1 MAKRLSLLIFI
12 LLALTA
18 ACSPSPTGQ
27 MPAVDGPPP
36 TSNPFFGEQ
45 DGADGLQP
53 IGADATTA
61 AGLEPLGEELETQAT
76 ATIDT
81 SNLPTPV
88 VTELKT
94 PPAST
99 PGIATT
105 QPDGP
110 LSTGLSLAGTAYYTV
125 TVYSEELSENWT
137 LDNSQWVTV
146 TQDSETAYQG
156 DYALEWTPY
165 EDFASLFFTV
175 ERTDNN
181 VAFDRPYV
189 VGIRFWLSG
198 GETWI
203 EPEDL
208 AITAIGSNQ
217 YPYWVPNDYSV
228 QSRIQP
234 IFSETRLQ
242 FLGLNQD
249 IPPGE
254 WAPITLLLN
263 ELQYDPPYSYVTGF
277 YLKNDR
283 DVLHP
288 LYLDNVELIMV
299 REDTDDES

>member
-1 MAKRLSLLIFI
+1 MVKRLSLLIFI

-18 ACSPSPTGQ
+18 ACTPSPTGQ
-27 MPAVDGPPP
+27 GPAIDGLAP

-45 DGADGLQP
+45 EGAEGVQP
-53 IGADATTA
+53 IGAGATSE
-61 AGLEPLGEELETQAT
+61 AGLDPLGEGSETQAT
-76 ATIDT
+76 PTT
-81 SNLPTPV
+81 LPTPV
-88 VTELKT
+88 TTQLST
-94 PPAST
+94 PPVTT

-110 LSTGLSLAGTAYYTV
+110 LSSGLSLTGTEYYTV
-125 TVYSEELSENWT
+125 TVFSEELSENWT

-146 TQDSETAYQG
+146 TLDSETAYQG

-165 EDFASLFFTV
+165 EDFASLIFTV
-175 ERTDNN
+175 ERVDNVSFN
-181 VAFDRPYV
+181 RPYV

-234 IFSETRLQ
+234 IFSETRLE

-254 WAPITLLLN
+254 WVPITLLLN

-283 DVLHP
+283 NVLHP
-288 LYLDNVELIMV
+288 IYLDNVELIMV
-299 REDTDDES
+299 KEDTDDES